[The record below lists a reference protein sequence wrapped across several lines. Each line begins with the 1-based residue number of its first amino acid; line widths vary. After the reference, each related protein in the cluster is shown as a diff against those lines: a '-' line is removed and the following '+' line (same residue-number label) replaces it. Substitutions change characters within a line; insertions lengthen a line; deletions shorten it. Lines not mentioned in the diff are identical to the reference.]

1 MENKGIDILKS
12 IDESQYFFITLGVII
27 FILILLFGW
36 IYDRIGLKDRSCSKL
51 DIYYTTL
58 TNQSYFIDR
67 YIVKSTNT
75 NTNKFDVS
83 DSILLNY
90 YVKSA
95 YNCCCGDGYKN
106 NFVALCALEKCIKNG
121 CRFLDFEIYS
131 YNNEPIVASSTA
143 DNNYIKET
151 YNSLSLEEVL
161 NTITDHAFD
170 ATKTNCANDPII
182 LNFRVM
188 STNLGMLEKIGE
200 LFERILDTND
210 SNFGLLKQYNYAKTG
225 AMLNIKM
232 KELYR
237 KIIISFDF
245 NPNPS
250 IIEQTKLT
258 KLKSYI
264 NLLKGTN
271 SHIYRYNHIIAKGEN
286 FTTETKS
293 KYVIVL
299 PNLDNS
305 TQNFDSTISHNHGCQ
320 AICMKHQNLDNNLLG
335 YNKLFLDNGNFS
347 WKIKASTL
355 LNLSAAS
362 LTATTS
368 GISISPT

>member
-1 MENKGIDILKS
+1 MEGLKEVTK
-12 IDESQYFFITLGVII
+12 DLLNDTSQYFFITLGVII
-27 FILILLFGW
+27 FILIILLGW

-51 DIYYTTL
+51 DIFYTTL
-58 TNQSYFIDR
+58 TNKSYFNNGNSLRDTNR
-67 YIVKSTNT
+67 FDNNDSTL
-75 NTNKFDVS
+75 
-83 DSILLNY
+83 INY

-95 YNCCCGDGYKN
+95 YNSCCGDGYKN

-161 NTITDHAFD
+161 LKITEHAFD

-200 LFERILDTND
+200 LFERILDKQSD
-210 SNFGLLKQYNYAKTG
+210 SEVKLLKQYNYVNAN
-225 AMLNIKM
+225 AILNIKM
-232 KELYR
+232 KDLYR

-250 IIEQTKLT
+250 IIEQTKLA

-271 SHIYRYNHIIAKGEN
+271 SHIYRYNHIIAKGGT
-286 FTTETKS
+286 FIDETKK
-293 KYVIVL
+293 KYIIVL

-305 TQNFDSTISHNHGCQ
+305 TQNFDSTISHNYGCQ

-335 YNKLFLDNGNFS
+335 YNALFKNNENYS
-347 WKIKASTL
+347 WKLKATTL
-355 LNLSAAS
+355 LNTSAAT
-362 LTATTS
+362 LTVTS
-368 GISISPT
+368 GLPIVAK